1 MFFFQAEDGIRDVE
15 RSRGLGDVYKRQ
27 EVKHAVCSAD
37 KARKYLGYQT
47 TVKLDDSI
55 QKVINYIKS
64 KGPKKF
70 TYNYKLEINNEKT
83 PDTWKK
89 KVF

>member
-1 MFFFQAEDGIRDVE
+1 MCNKLQYNEPAVHVKDRPN
-15 RSRGLGDVYKRQ
+15 
-27 EVKHAVCSAD
+27 EVKHAICSAD

-47 TVKLDDSI
+47 SVKLDDSI
-55 QKVINYIKS
+55 QKVIDYIKS

-83 PDTWKK
+83 PDAWKK
-89 KVF
+89 KIF